1 MPTSTVVITMDL
13 SCCRCRSK
21 IEKILCK
28 LEERCKFVFEKVVY
42 EKDKVRIT
50 GPFDAT
56 DLICKL
62 RCKAGCFVRNIVIE
76 LPPPPPPPKCCE
88 KDPKCCKKEPKKKK
102 CNDTPPTNIVVNVEN
117 PKQPD
122 PTPCDTKV
130 LFPFP
135 YPFPCPYPYLQPACK
150 LPWPVSAPHAAS
162 RRRRHRY
169 VIPSLH
175 RCVRRIHVRHRH
187 HVHRIHV
194 RHHVRHVHRI
204 HVRQNAGRRTRA
216 RPGHHARVTAAAATC
231 RTTAARTTAAPALSC
246 NKLPTTA
253 ASGRLPACLL
263 QADREDHTLLLM
275 HVFAPPSDVSLH
287 KAGECFLSL

>member
-150 LPWPVSAPHAAS
+150 LPWPCECPSCCKPPPPPPVCDPKPPPVCPPPPPCPPHPCPPPCPPCPP
-162 RRRRHRY
+162 H
-169 VIPSLH
+169 P
-175 RCVRRIHVRHRH
+175 CPPKC
-187 HVHRIHV
+187 
-194 RHHVRHVHRI
+194 
-204 HVRQNAGRRTRA
+204 
-216 RPGHHARVTAAAATC
+216 RPPHPCPPWPPCQGHC
-231 RTTAARTTAAPALSC
+231 RGGY
-246 NKLPTTA
+246 LPDYCCEDN
-253 ASGRLPACLL
+253 GGAC
-263 QADREDHTLLLM
+263 TIM
-275 HVFAPPSDVSLH
+275 
-287 KAGECFLSL
+287 